1 MSKQKIVDAIAAVI
15 ILVFLII
22 IYIVP
27 PLKDEVLKLFCN
39 PEIAKV
45 ATQAVC
51 LNGLFII
58 YMVPFF
64 SASWLMLRVFVKI
77 TKFAS
82 IVDLDSRICKGIG
95 AVYQKVKVLD
105 G

>member
-1 MSKQKIVDAIAAVI
+1 MSKQKIVDAITVVI

-22 IYIVP
+22 IYVSP
-27 PLKDEVLKLFCN
+27 AMKDEVLKLFCN

-45 ATQAVC
+45 ATQAICV
-51 LNGLFII
+51 NGLFII
-58 YMVPFF
+58 YLVPFF
-64 SASWLMLRVFVKI
+64 SASWLILRVFVKI

-82 IVDLDSRICKGIG
+82 IVSVDSQTCKGIG
-95 AVYQKVKVLD
+95 VIYQKVKILD

>member
-1 MSKQKIVDAIAAVI
+1 MSKQNIVDVIAVVI
-15 ILVFLII
+15 VLVFLVI
-22 IYIVP
+22 IYLVP
-27 PLKDEVLKLFCN
+27 PLKDEVLKVFCN

-51 LNGLFII
+51 VNGLFIMYLI
-58 YMVPFF
+58 PFF
-64 SASWLMLRVFVKI
+64 SASWLILRVFVKI

-82 IVDLDSRICKGIG
+82 VVSLDSRVCKGIG
-95 AVYQKVKVLD
+95 VIYQKIKILD

>member
-82 IVDLDSRICKGIG
+82 IVSVDSQICKGIR

>member
-1 MSKQKIVDAIAAVI
+1 MSKQKIVDVIAVVI

-22 IYIVP
+22 IYVSP
-27 PLKDEVLKLFCN
+27 PMKEEVLKIFCN

-51 LNGLFII
+51 LNGLFIL
-58 YMVPFF
+58 YMIPFF
-64 SASWLMLRVFVKI
+64 SASWLLLRVFVKI

-82 IVDLDSRICKGIG
+82 IVDLNSRICKGIG
-95 AVYQKVKVLD
+95 TIYQKIKMLD